1 MRPLAKARIAQ
12 DSASIMS
19 RNYALFFQIALML
32 GPHKVAEILQQV
44 DRQELV
50 DDNVVMSFENL
61 ARSKVSLLSDA
72 RDLVIRSGPCKSRPC
87 HVKAVVEP

>member
-1 MRPLAKARIAQ
+1 
-12 DSASIMS
+12 
-19 RNYALFFQIALML
+19 ML
-32 GPHKVAEILQQV
+32 SGRKVAEILQQF

-72 RDLVIRSGPCKSRPC
+72 RDLVIRGDACKSRPC
-87 HVKAVVEP
+87 HVKAAIEP